1 MKLITRAEW
10 NARPP
15 RNPDDVV
22 TVPDDERVG
31 FMVHYSG
38 ADDDQTVRSI
48 QDWCMDHWGYN
59 DIDYNVLADHNGNVY
74 DGRGWHIQGAH
85 CTGQNRR
92 QIGACLIG
100 TNDQITDAGK
110 AALRRLYD
118 EACRVIGRTLEM
130 HWHSQSFNT
139 DCPGSVLREWV
150 AAGMPWPSGY
160 GPEPESHPA
169 SIPAHPRWPRMV
181 FKYVRGKM
189 ITHNPYVRDWQ
200 RQMKARGWN
209 IVTDGWYG
217 PQSQK
222 VAMQFQRE
230 KGLVVD
236 GEVGEK
242 TWNAAWEAPI
252 T

>member
-15 RNPDDVV
+15 KDPGKVIIVNHRL
-22 TVPDDERVG
+22 RVG

-38 ADDDQTVRSI
+38 ESADQSVRSI

-74 DGRGWHIQGAH
+74 DGRGWDIVGAH
-85 CTGQNRR
+85 CTGQNER

-100 TNDQITDAGK
+100 KNDQITDAGK

-118 EACRVIGRTLEM
+118 EACRVTGKVLEM

-150 AAGMPWPSGY
+150 AAGMPYPDGY
-160 GPEPESHPA
+160 GPDAPPSTSFPK
-169 SIPAHPRWPRMV
+169 WPRMV
-181 FKYVRGKM
+181 FKYQPGKM
-189 ITHNPYVRDWQ
+189 IIHNSYVRQWQ
-200 RQMKARGWN
+200 QQMSKRGWT
-209 IVTDGWYG
+209 IDADGWYG
-217 PQSQK
+217 PQSRS
-222 VAMQFQRE
+222 VALKFQAE
-230 KGLVVD
+230 KHLVVD

-242 TWNAAWEAPI
+242 TWNAAWTAPI